1 MFALRFCVY
10 SEAIINSNVGRWTKA
25 VLLEAVLYIRGTHI

>member
-1 MFALRFCVY
+1 MFALRFYVY
-10 SEAIINSNVGRWTKA
+10 SEAISDSNVGRWTKV